1 MLRGE
6 LKGVSKSYGRHT
18 AVCDISLAV
27 GVGEIL
33 GLIGP
38 NGAGKTTLLRLF
50 AGLIRPTRGAV
61 HIPTADRPAIV
72 RYFAGEHSLPPDVK
86 TNRWLAL
93 WSAPALTGATSRR
106 AAGTLGTLSR
116 GTRQRVGLEAML
128 ADPDV
133 TLLLL
138 DEPWEGLDPD
148 ASRWLSEELLKRRA
162 AGTGVIVSSHRIHDL
177 ADVCDR
183 CVFLVDGRLSPESVT
198 VSAWNGVG
206 DRSAPLL
213 TAFDRAR
220 QQR

>member
-6 LKGVSKSYGRHT
+6 LEDVTKSYGRHT
-18 AVCDISLAV
+18 VVRDVSLAV
-27 GVGEIL
+27 GPGEIV

-61 HIPTADRPAIV
+61 RIPAADRPALV
-72 RYFAGEHSLPPDVK
+72 RYFAGEHSLPPEVR

-93 WSAPALTGATSRR
+93 WSAPAMARADGRR
-106 AAGTLGTLSR
+106 IAGTLGTLSR

-133 TLLLL
+133 MLLLL

-162 AGTGVIVSSHRIHDL
+162 AGAGVIVSSHRIHDL

-183 CVFLVDGRLSPESVT
+183 CVFLVGGRLSPESLAAPV
-198 VSAWNGVG
+198 WDGVG
-206 DRSAPLL
+206 ERSALL
-213 TAFDRAR
+213 FAAFDRAR
-220 QQR
+220 RPR